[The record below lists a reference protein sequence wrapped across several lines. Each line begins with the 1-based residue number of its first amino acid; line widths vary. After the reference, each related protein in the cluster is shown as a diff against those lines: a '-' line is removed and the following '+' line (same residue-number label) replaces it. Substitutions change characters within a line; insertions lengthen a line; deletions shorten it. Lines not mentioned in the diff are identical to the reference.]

1 MQSGGVK
8 EEEGAVNKTFASR
21 GRQGGSS
28 TGSTSVAV
36 AAPPVTPV
44 VKHKIVLL
52 GDQSVGKTSLV
63 TRFMYDTFDQQ
74 YQATIGIDFF
84 SKSIPVDNRT
94 VRLHVWDT
102 AGQERFRSLIPS
114 YIRNS
119 SGTLVVYD
127 ITSRASF
134 RSTFKWVDEVRAERG
149 EEVVIFLVGN
159 KSDAQDRRV
168 VSTEEGQKKAGEY
181 NLVFMEVSA
190 KQGTNVKALF
200 RKMAEALP
208 QSDDNE
214 NAVSKGSG
222 TNAGGDGGQ
231 SVVLGKQRD
240 PFLLSPSRMHEG
252 NQSGAQNNNN
262 GGSGSMGNRQGGC
275 C

>member
-1 MQSGGVK
+1 MEKKSPEKAG
-8 EEEGAVNKTFASR
+8 
-21 GRQGGSS
+21 
-28 TGSTSVAV
+28 GSTS
-36 AAPPVTPV
+36 TV

-84 SKSIPVDNRT
+84 SKTMHVDNRT

-127 ITSRASF
+127 ITSRPSF
-134 RSTFKWVDEVRAERG
+134 LSTFKWIDEVRAERG
-149 EEVVIFLVGN
+149 DDVVIVLVGN
-159 KSDAQDRRV
+159 KCDAQDKRE
-168 VSTEEGQKKAGEY
+168 VSTEEAQKKAEEY
-181 NLVFMEVSA
+181 NLMFMEVSA
-190 KQGTNVKALF
+190 RQGTNVKALF
-200 RKMAEALP
+200 RRMALALP
-208 QSDDNE
+208 VLDETKGD
-214 NAVSKGSG
+214 VSNSNH
-222 TNAGGDGGQ
+222 TGG
-231 SVVLGKQRD
+231 VAMGKQRD
-240 PFLLSPSRMHEG
+240 PFLLTPSRSQEV
-252 NQSGAQNNNN
+252 
-262 GGSGSMGNRQGGC
+262 NRNTAENAGQGRC

>member
-1 MQSGGVK
+1 M
-8 EEEGAVNKTFASR
+8 SR
-21 GRQGGSS
+21 TSPSTGRQGGGGAGGAPANS
-28 TGSTSVAV
+28 
-36 AAPPVTPV
+36 AAV

-84 SKSIPVDNRT
+84 SKSIPVENHT

-127 ITSRASF
+127 VTSRASF
-134 RSTFKWVDEVRAERG
+134 LSTFKWVDEVRAERG

-159 KSDAQDRRV
+159 KTDAADRRV
-168 VSTEEGQKKAGEY
+168 VSTEEAQRKAAEY
-181 NLVFMEVSA
+181 NLGFMEVSA

-208 QSDDNE
+208 LSDDNE
-214 NAVSKGSG
+214 NRGSNG
-222 TNAGGDGGQ
+222 AGGGGGQ
-231 SVVLGKQRD
+231 PVVLGKQRD
-240 PFLLSPSRMHEG
+240 PFLLTPSRMREG
-252 NQSGAQNNNN
+252 SRNGAHNGN
-262 GGSGSMGNRQGGC
+262 GGAENRQGGGC

>member
-252 NQSGAQNNNN
+252 
-262 GGSGSMGNRQGGC
+262 
-275 C
+275 